1 MPTAAGG
8 LAKFPSS
15 GKRVVSFELI
25 RKEEEEEEEEQEEN
39 DEDAQIL
46 YSLEAQID
54 FDERPLVRA
63 VAVLPIAI
71 GSIYNI
77 PFDSIEL

>member
-25 RKEEEEEEEEQEEN
+25 RKEEEEEQEEN